1 MEVFSVNECEQ
12 LINTAS
18 DAVLWQKF
26 PTISLSG
33 FWANLRVSGDLQI
46 CC

>member
-1 MEVFSVNECEQ
+1 MEDFSVIEYEK

-26 PTISLSG
+26 PTISLSS
-33 FWANLRVSGDLQI
+33 FLATRT
-46 CC
+46 